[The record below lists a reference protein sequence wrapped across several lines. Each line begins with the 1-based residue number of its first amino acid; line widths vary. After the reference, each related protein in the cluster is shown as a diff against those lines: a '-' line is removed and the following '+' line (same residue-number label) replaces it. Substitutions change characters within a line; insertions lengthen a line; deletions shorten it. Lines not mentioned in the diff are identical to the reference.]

1 MQSLLPHLPM
11 EAQPAPPPP
20 APEPIPKGD
29 AEALPQPP
37 CFMELVKQAAEK
49 ALPSKACTPM
59 LLQRTNMLL
68 QDVVEAACMCMRA
81 HVDSPL
87 LLKHLLGTEH
97 YQGFL
102 ASDKAKALALA
113 EEEGTLS
120 AKELDVWSSM
130 VTEHVGEVR
139 AAPLRLSTG

>member
-20 APEPIPKGD
+20 APDPIPKGD
-29 AEALPQPP
+29 AEVLPQPP

-87 LLKHLLGTEH
+87 LLKHHGAGVH
-97 YQGFL
+97 RPPPPR
-102 ASDKAKALALA
+102 SVRR
-113 EEEGTLS
+113 
-120 AKELDVWSSM
+120 KEKQRRRRRQKPDD
-130 VTEHVGEVR
+130 
-139 AAPLRLSTG
+139 